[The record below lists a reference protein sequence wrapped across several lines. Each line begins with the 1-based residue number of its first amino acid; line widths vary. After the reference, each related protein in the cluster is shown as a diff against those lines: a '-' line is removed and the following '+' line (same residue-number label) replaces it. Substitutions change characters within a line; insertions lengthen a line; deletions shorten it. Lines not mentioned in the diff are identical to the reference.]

1 MISGRLEQHSGTPG
15 TEGVRRTTDVTG
27 EETNKQDVEVVGKRT
42 RRRLSIGYKL
52 RVLKAIAE
60 LKKNESSEGTNPKG
74 TGDSIGSYLRK
85 EGLYYSSVRKWME
98 QQERGEL
105 TGKRDGGKTKSRSAL
120 QAEIQKLR
128 RQLEQTEKKL
138 KKTELIIEFQ
148 KKISMMLGIDQ
159 PEIDEKKLGK

>member
-1 MISGRLEQHSGTPG
+1 MMQGRLEQNSQTPV
-15 TEGVRRTTDVTG
+15 TEGGRRPTDVTG
-27 EETNKQDVEVVGKRT
+27 EGTKQHDVEVVGKHT

-52 RVLKAIAE
+52 RILKIIAE
-60 LKKNESSEGTNPKG
+60 LKKNGSTTEIDE
-74 TGDSIGSYLRK
+74 SIGSYLRK
-85 EGLYYSSVRKWME
+85 EGLYYSSIRRWME

-105 TGKRDGGKTKSRSAL
+105 TGKREGGKTKSRSAL

-148 KKISMMLGIDQ
+148 KKISLILGIDQ
-159 PEIDEKKLGK
+159 PEIDEKKFGKQS